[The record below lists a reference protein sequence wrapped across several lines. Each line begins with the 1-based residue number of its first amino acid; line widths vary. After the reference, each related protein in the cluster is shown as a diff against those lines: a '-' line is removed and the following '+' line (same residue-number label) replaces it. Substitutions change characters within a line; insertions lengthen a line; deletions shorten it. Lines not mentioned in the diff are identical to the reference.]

1 MFNQIRLLKVKNI
14 LTSQSFRL
22 IDFLFYIFYTI
33 FGKNQINLN
42 IFRENMTDNQ
52 WKIFCDFKYDLKKM
66 VVKWNEQS
74 PNLVDLQKHAA
85 KIAKTPDYP
94 FETPIVYNL
103 ALEEISKND
112 EIKLIVIGDNPGK
125 DEQLARNNK
134 YLVGQAGKIAEG
146 FFKRNESLG
155 IDFRKNVII
164 LNKTP
169 IHSAK
174 TSQLKTIAK
183 SGGEKISELIKES
196 QIWMAKRTAQLH
208 IELNRQTSDENKTE
222 LWLVGYSEL
231 KDKGLF
237 LHYRDELKKS
247 YFIDEISKSEW
258 QNVLVF
264 QHFSM
269 NRFTIDLK
277 NFMEKNCINCEIDRK
292 ILRELGKIHRNE
304 IFGD

>member
-14 LTSQSFRL
+14 FTSQSFRL
-22 IDFLFYIFYTI
+22 IDFLVYIFYTI

-52 WKIFCDFKYDLKKM
+52 WKIFCDFKNDLKKM
-66 VVKWNEQS
+66 VTKWQEQF
-74 PNLVDLQKHAA
+74 PNLKDLQKQAA
-85 KIAKTPDYP
+85 IIAKTPDYP

-125 DEQLARNNK
+125 DEQLAKNNK

-146 FFKRNESLG
+146 FFKRNEHLG

-174 TSQLKTIAK
+174 TSQLKIIARL
-183 SGGEKISELIKES
+183 GGEKISEFIKES

-208 IELNRQTSDENKTE
+208 IEMNNQILQENQTE

-231 KDKGLF
+231 KEKGLF
-237 LHYRDELKKS
+237 LNYRDELKKYYS
-247 YFIDEISKSEW
+247 ADDKSKSNW
-258 QNVLVF
+258 QKVF
-264 QHFSM
+264 VYQHFSM

-277 NFMEKNCINCEIDRK
+277 NYIEKKIDNCKIDRE
-292 ILRELGKIHRNE
+292 ILHELGQIHRTE